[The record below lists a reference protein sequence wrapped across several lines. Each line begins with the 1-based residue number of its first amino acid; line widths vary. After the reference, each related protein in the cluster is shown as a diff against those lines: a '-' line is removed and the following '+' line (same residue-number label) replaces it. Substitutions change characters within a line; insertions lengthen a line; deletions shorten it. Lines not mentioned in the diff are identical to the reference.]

1 MAMATYGGGAWQSRM
16 ANRQQD
22 DQNSFDRTMQLAA
35 LASMMNEKAA
45 IGFGL
50 GNLLASYF
58 AKQRAAKADAL
69 AAKQAQDAADAKAN
83 APILD
88 VLGHG
93 DATISDNPIT
103 GGLPVPQRPTLG
115 SSGYTLG
122 NSISVGN
129 VPAYLDKTWQDTPT
143 PAEVTQAAATLGIQ
157 TPQGST
163 NVTASTPQTLTLVN
177 PQSYSQS
184 QAYNQPYQPYQF
196 PTVNTDWL
204 NKKNY

>member
-22 DQNSFDRTMQLAA
+22 DQNGFDRMMQLAA

-58 AKQRAAKADAL
+58 SKQRAAKADAI
-69 AAKQAQDAADAKAN
+69 AAQQAQDAADAKAN

-88 VLGHG
+88 ALGHG
-93 DATISDNPIT
+93 DATISSNPIT
-103 GGLPVPQRPTLG
+103 GGLPKPQLSTLG
-115 SSGYTLG
+115 SNGYTLG

-143 PAEVTQAAATLGIQ
+143 SADVMQAANTLYGQ
-157 TPQGST
+157 TPQGSPGT
-163 NVTASTPQTLTLVN
+163 VASTPQNLTLVN
-177 PQSYSQS
+177 PQT
-184 QAYNQPYQPYQF
+184 YNQPYQPYQF

>member
-1 MAMATYGGGAWQSRM
+1 MATATYGGGAWQSRM

-22 DQNSFDRTMQLAA
+22 DQNGFDRMMQLAA

-58 AKQRAAKADAL
+58 SKQRAAKADAL

-93 DATISDNPIT
+93 DGTVSDNPIT
-103 GGLPVPQRPTLG
+103 GGLPRPQTPTLG
-115 SSGYTLG
+115 SSGYTMG
-122 NSISVGN
+122 KGISVGN
-129 VPAYLDKTWQDTPT
+129 VPAYMDATWQDTPT
-143 PAEVTQAAATLGIQ
+143 PAEVNQAAAILNQQ
-157 TPQGST
+157 TPQGS
-163 NVTASTPQTLTLVN
+163 VSVAASTPQTLTLVN
-177 PQSYSQS
+177 PQSYN
-184 QAYNQPYQPYQF
+184 NQPYQPYQF